1 MIELKRVLGLPM
13 LTFYGIGMILGAG
26 IYSIIGAATGIAGE
40 TVWIS
45 LIFAAITATLAALSY
60 AELSAMFPVV
70 GGEYVYLKKA
80 FPQYHWPATTVG
92 YMMVFAGIATASTVA
107 LSFAG
112 YLQHFL
118 QVPIL
123 FIAISILLI
132 FTLISIWGIKESSV
146 MNLIFT
152 LIEIFGL
159 LLFIYFGLQS
169 STFGNAILKM
179 PNAAT
184 ISGSSLIIF
193 AFFGFENLV
202 NFVEETKDP
211 EKNLPRAIL
220 LSILIS
226 TILYLLV
233 TFAALALLPVA
244 ELAQSTAPLSD
255 ALRLKSPKAASV
267 LASIALFATA
277 NTILISVIAS
287 SRILFGMARNND
299 VNKVFSVIL
308 NKRKTP
314 WIATIV
320 ICFLAI
326 ILLFLNKVELLA
338 SLSSFFIL
346 ISFIAVHTALIILR
360 LIQPNTKRQ
369 FRTPMSIKG
378 IPVLPIFGILIT
390 IYLLFQFKGIIYL
403 IGFSL
408 IFFGAIFQLIKFKNK

>member
-60 AELSAMFPVV
+60 AELSAMFPEV

-179 PNAAT
+179 PSAAT

-211 EKNLPRAIL
+211 EKNLPRAII

-233 TFAALALLPVA
+233 TLSALALLPVE

-287 SRILFGMARNND
+287 SRILLGMARNND

-360 LIQPNTKRQ
+360 LTQPNAKRQ
-369 FRTPMSIKG
+369 FRTPMSIRG

-390 IYLLFQFKGIIYL
+390 VYLLFQFKGIIYM

-408 IFFGAIFQLIKFKNK
+408 IFIGAIFQLLKFKSK